1 MTDLVIALS
10 SIQDSTYTK
19 IYLQDSSVDSIV
31 GVQEDQPI
39 SVATAISTG
48 VFRVYQDSGL
58 GEDIVLPLYKDF
70 RQAIKAGLQK
80 GQLYVDYTGVV
91 HILTESWSS
100 LHFDLSD
107 ALSFLRRLF

>member
-1 MTDLVIALS
+1 MTDLVISLS

-19 IYLQDSSVDSIV
+19 VYLQDSTVDSIV

-39 SVATAISTG
+39 RVATVISTEI
-48 VFRVYQDSGL
+48 FRVYQDSEL
-58 GEDIVLPLYKDF
+58 GANIVLPVYKDF
-70 RQAIKAGLQK
+70 RQAIRAGLQK